1 MKIAVIS
8 DIHSNLPALHSV
20 AKDIQ
25 EQGVDEIYCLG
36 DILGYGPNPSEC
48 FDFVTKFVKG
58 TVKGNH
64 EDAMSSYS
72 TYDALNRT
80 AQNGVTFSKKNISQ
94 EMRDTAKQFPYI
106 MELKEH
112 DIVLCHGSYTCP
124 EEFNYITSVRIAEK
138 EIVKIPNRLCLVGHT
153 HSPFVYGEKSGLFEF
168 IKDDLVLFSE
178 EKTLKDELE
187 KYIINVGSVGQP
199 RDGDCRSSY
208 GILEFKDDKV
218 IFNLRR
224 CFYDIEKTAQAI
236 YATTL
241 PDYLADRL
249 FKGE

>member
-8 DIHSNLPALHSV
+8 DIHSNLYALHSV

-25 EQGVDEIYCLG
+25 EQGIDEIYCLG
-36 DILGYGPNPSEC
+36 DILGYGPHPSEC
-48 FDFVTKFVKG
+48 FDFVTASSKG
-58 TVKGNH
+58 IVKGNH

-72 TYDALNRT
+72 TYDALNRM
-80 AQNGVTFSKKNISQ
+80 AQNGVAFSKKNISQ
-94 EMRDTAKQFPYI
+94 AMRDTAKQFPYI
-106 MELKEH
+106 IELKQH
-112 DIVLCHGSYTCP
+112 DIVLCHGSYTNP

-153 HSPFVYGEKSGLFEF
+153 HTPFVYGEKSGLFEF

-178 EKTLKDELE
+178 EKALKDELE

-208 GILEFKDDKV
+208 GVLEFKDDKV

-236 YATTL
+236 HATTL